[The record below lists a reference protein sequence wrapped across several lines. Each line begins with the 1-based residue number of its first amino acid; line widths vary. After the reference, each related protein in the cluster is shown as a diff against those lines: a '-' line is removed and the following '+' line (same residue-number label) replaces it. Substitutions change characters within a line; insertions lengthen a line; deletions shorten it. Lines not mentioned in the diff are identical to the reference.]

1 MTGLIIVF
9 CAIQQTQTN
18 KHPAHRT
25 IQTSMT
31 IKYLIPREHT
41 NYEMCS
47 SILTAA
53 ACAVV
58 SLGNSKLLF
67 LFHWKACFSFQ
78 FTCRPTTIFL
88 LFCGCNPSFQSNLSS
103 ADALVWLRWRFIAHS
118 LTYWE
123 KCSDLA
129 WERQGKGDTD
139 SASILKFVSAYHNY
153 LHMYTCNLLHMHIYI
168 TRIDINRNPNS
179 CS

>member
-31 IKYLIPREHT
+31 IKYLIPRAHT
-41 NYEMCS
+41 NYEICS
-47 SILTAA
+47 SIPTAA

-58 SLGNSKLLF
+58 SLGNSTLLF
-67 LFHWKACFSFQ
+67 LFRWKACFSFQ
-78 FTCRPTTIFL
+78 LTCRLSTIFL

-103 ADALVWLRWRFIAHS
+103 ADALVWIRWRFVARWFLWPIGRNVVI
-118 LTYWE
+118 L
-123 KCSDLA
+123 L
-129 WERQGKGDTD
+129 ERGKER
-139 SASILKFVSAYHNY
+139 A
-153 LHMYTCNLLHMHIYI
+153 IYI
-168 TRIDINRNPNS
+168 LLALAFWNS
-179 CS
+179 CRRTTII